1 MRMTVKNRIVCLI
14 SCLLILL
21 IPLLAACEQSG
32 GGSTEKTA
40 VTKGTSEEVEATNG
54 TTTDATTKATKATT
68 ERTTA
73 MKTEAT
79 TQVTQTTEGSNIIT
93 NIPTDLKLLR
103 KQENIPVARSIP
115 GITVSI
121 DQNTSIRLS
130 TYSWATVTQ
139 DENGTLYV
147 SASLR
152 YSHVDPYGCTV
163 FLKSTDGGM
172 TWSEPRIISDTPAD
186 DRDSGIVYLGNG
198 KMLVS
203 WFNHRVQNYIN
214 GPEEYTAWQNQ
225 VTPEQK
231 TATLNK
237 LNSLPA
243 EQKIQGSWVIL
254 SDDYGNTWGEPIR
267 VPVTAPHGPTLMRDG
282 KTLMYIGTPTGSD
295 LVPGFESMRAGIHII
310 TSTDGGRT
318 WSYRSS
324 LDHTVF
330 GSSYYGEPYIIQL
343 DDGSFLAAVR
353 TASTVSFSTVY
364 LSRSKD
370 GYTWTT
376 PQPLVSPVLGAPA
389 HFLQLSNGVVIMA
402 YSCRNMQECGSRM
415 IISYDRGATWS
426 EEMIINIGRQP
437 RDGDNGYPS
446 TVELADGSLV
456 TVYYQKDTGESTPSL
471 LCTKW
476 KLIPAS

>member
-1 MRMTVKNRIVCLI
+1 MSVKNRIVCLI
-14 SCLLILL
+14 SCLLVLL

-32 GGSTEKTA
+32 GGNTEKTA
-40 VTKGTSEEVEATNG
+40 VIKGTS
-54 TTTDATTKATKATT
+54 T
-68 ERTTA
+68 E
-73 MKTEAT
+73 MEAT
-79 TQVTQTTEGSNIIT
+79 TDTTALTTTKVPQTTEGSDIIT

-103 KQENIPVARSIP
+103 KQENVLVARSIP
-115 GITVSI
+115 GITVPI

-163 FLKSTDGGM
+163 FLKSTDGGT

-203 WFNHRVQNYIN
+203 WFNHRVQNYID
-214 GPEEYTAWQNQ
+214 GSEEYTAWQNQ

-254 SDDYGNTWGEPIR
+254 SDDYGNTWSEPIR
-267 VPVTAPHGPTLMRDG
+267 VPVAAPHGPTLMRDG

-295 LVPGFESMRAGIHII
+295 LVPGFESMGAGIHII

-330 GSSYYGEPYIIQL
+330 GNSYYGEPYIIQL

-353 TASTVSFSTVY
+353 TSSTVSFATVY

-376 PQPLVSPVLGAPA
+376 PQPLESPVPGAPA

-426 EEMIINIGRQP
+426 EEMIINVGRQP

-446 TVELADGSLV
+446 TVELADGSLI
-456 TVYYQKDTGESTPSL
+456 TVYYQKDVDDSTPSL

-476 KLIPAS
+476 KLIPTS